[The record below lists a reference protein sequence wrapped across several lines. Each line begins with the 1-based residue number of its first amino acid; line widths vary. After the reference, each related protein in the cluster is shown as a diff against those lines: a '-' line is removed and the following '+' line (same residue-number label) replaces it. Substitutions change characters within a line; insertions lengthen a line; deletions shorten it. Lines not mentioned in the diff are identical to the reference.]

1 VRQGSEAVVCAA
13 AAERG
18 DGVTLADVQRLA
30 AEAEQAYR
38 ENVAAVVRAKDV
50 IRKMERDICE
60 TVAMIAKLTG
70 EDDDA

>member
-1 VRQGSEAVVCAA
+1 
-13 AAERG
+13 
-18 DGVTLADVQRLA
+18 VTLADVQRLA